1 LIRGVAREEPTQEE
15 DQYLHKDCHQRPRGR
30 QRSQQGGHKVVV
42 TSEHGFVIVGV
53 DARDR
58 PGLLLDIS
66 KGLLRLNLT
75 LRHSEASVV
84 GDRSISIWRCE
95 VIEAELPD
103 LEEIWSVMNALLDS
117 FDQGSSQAVKR
128 GGLRV
133 IRAVV
138 TATSSLNGNN
148 INDSNFRERYKA
160 AIVAIQKGGRNVP
173 LSGVIFGSGDV
184 LVLKANDDSPLL
196 KQPPSDFYKRGGN
209 DGATGGNLSRSGSVN
224 SFLKKVKQKVS
235 MGTLNSKNSNN
246 NNNTIDVEI
255 KRSRQNDAE
264 ATPDL
269 EVARMNDDD
278 DEGIDF
284 NNTSADDGDI
294 FYIGESDGSA
304 SDENVTDENENEV
317 VIGGNIQASM
327 NAIVEEEEIWKDL
340 QVLFV
345 DKDKQRSDDGAREF
359 LTAMEV
365 SGKNMVG
372 RTVAEIGLDKLP
384 GVFLVSIDR
393 PTGETQSTATR
404 PVTTTIMKGF
414 RGITASDAHSVEQND
429 YASEVSSLPTVNPI
443 FKTIPPDL
451 PLQLGDVLW
460 YSGGAQSVG

>member
-1 LIRGVAREEPTQEE
+1 
-15 DQYLHKDCHQRPRGR
+15 
-30 QRSQQGGHKVVV
+30 
-42 TSEHGFVIVGV
+42 VIVGV

-148 INDSNFRERYKA
+148 INDSNFREKYKA

-173 LSGVIFGSGDV
+173 LDGVVFGSGDV

-196 KQPPSDFYKRGGN
+196 KPPPPDFYKRGGN
-209 DGATGGNLSRSGSVN
+209 DGATGGNLSKSGSVN
-224 SFLKKVKQKVS
+224 SFLKKVKQS
-235 MGTLNSKNSNN
+235 MGTLNNKNSNN
-246 NNNTIDVEI
+246 NNNTIDGET
-255 KRSRQNDAE
+255 KESRQNDAN
-264 ATPDL
+264 AVPDL

-278 DEGIDF
+278 DERINF

-294 FYIGESDGSA
+294 FYIGESDEFA
-304 SDENVTDENENEV
+304 IDENDGFFPDKSENEV

-393 PTGETQSTATR
+393 PTGETRTTTR

-414 RGITASDAHSVEQND
+414 RGIIASDAHSVEQND
-429 YASEVSSLPTVNPI
+429 HVSEVSSLPTVNPI

>member
-1 LIRGVAREEPTQEE
+1 
-15 DQYLHKDCHQRPRGR
+15 
-30 QRSQQGGHKVVV
+30 
-42 TSEHGFVIVGV
+42 
-53 DARDR
+53 
-58 PGLLLDIS
+58 
-66 KGLLRLNLT
+66 
-75 LRHSEASVV
+75 
-84 GDRSISIWRCE
+84 
-95 VIEAELPD
+95 
-103 LEEIWSVMNALLDS
+103 
-117 FDQGSSQAVKR
+117 
-128 GGLRV
+128 V

>member
-1 LIRGVAREEPTQEE
+1 MIRGVAREEPTQEE
-15 DQYLHKDCHQRPRGR
+15 DQYLHKDCHHRSHGR
-30 QRSQQGGHKVVV
+30 QRCQQGGHKVVV

-148 INDSNFRERYKA
+148 INDSNFREKYKA

-173 LSGVIFGSGDV
+173 LDEVVFGSGDV

-196 KQPPSDFYKRGGN
+196 KPPPLDFYKRGGN
-209 DGATGGNLSRSGSVN
+209 DGATGGNLSKSGSVN
-224 SFLKKVKQKVS
+224 SFLKKMKQGLS
-235 MGTLNSKNSNN
+235 MGTLNSKNSNI
-246 NNNTIDVEI
+246 NNNTIDVET
-255 KRSRQNDAE
+255 KESRQNDAN
-264 ATPDL
+264 AVPDL

-278 DEGIDF
+278 DERIDF

-294 FYIGESDGSA
+294 FYIGELD
-304 SDENVTDENENEV
+304 DENDGFVPDENENEV

-393 PTGETQSTATR
+393 PTGETRSTTR

-414 RGITASDAHSVEQND
+414 RDIIASDAHSVEQND
-429 YASEVSSLPTVNPI
+429 HASEVLSLPTVNPI
-443 FKTIPPDL
+443 FRTIPPDL